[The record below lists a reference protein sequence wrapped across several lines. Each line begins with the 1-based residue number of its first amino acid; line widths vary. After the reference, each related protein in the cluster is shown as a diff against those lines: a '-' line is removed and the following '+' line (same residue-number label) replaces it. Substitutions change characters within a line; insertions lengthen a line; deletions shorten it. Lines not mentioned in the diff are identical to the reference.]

1 MKQVL
6 IDRYGTPWEVAR
18 CADVADVGEPAA
30 DEVVFDVLAF
40 PINPADMW
48 FCRGSY
54 RLKPPLPA
62 TPGAECVGRVTAVGS
77 AVKHVRKGDLVI
89 NLQRENWAERRKV
102 KGDDA
107 IPLPAGIDLRQAA
120 MVRINPPTAQLML
133 SDFVDLKPG
142 DWVIQNVANSAV
154 GRLLIVLAKQRGLRT
169 VNVVRR
175 AELAGELKAL
185 GADVVVVDG
194 SDLAR
199 QVGEA
204 TADAPDHA
212 GRRGDRRRGDRPA
225 GRLRRDATARVVH
238 YGSMSGED
246 PKVTRNNFI
255 YRGVQ
260 AHRLHAGPLPQ
271 PVAVPTRSARS
282 TPTSAGRSWP
292 ASFRRR
298 WTRSIRSRR
307 SRTRWRTPTRAGA
320 TARSWSART
329 GRFEHGGQAMSS
341 EVAAVEKVLQVYFDG
356 LYEGDTKKLG
366 EAFHLASHLYA
377 ASGDGKASDWPRGEW
392 FKMVEGRPSARPR
405 AARAPIASCRSTS
418 PARPRRSPR
427 SNARCRRATSPTI

>member
-6 IDRYGTPWEVAR
+6 IDSYGTPWDVAR
-18 CADVADVGEPAA
+18 CADVPDVGAPAA

-48 FCRGSY
+48 FCKGSY

-62 TPGAECVGRVTAVGS
+62 TPGAECVGRVAAVGS
-77 AVKHVRKGDLVI
+77 AVKHVKKGDLVI

-175 AELAGELKAL
+175 PDLAAELRTL
-185 GADVVVVDG
+185 GADVVIVDS

-204 TADAPDHA
+204 TADARIVLGVEA
-212 GRRGDRRRGDRPA
+212 IGGA
-225 GRLRRDATARVVH
+225 ATGRLADCIATDGTLVH

-255 YRGVQ
+255 YRGVRLTGFMLGRFMARRNAQ
-260 AHRLHAGPLPQ
+260 KIREIYAGLAAQVVEGKLHA
-271 PVAVPTRSARS
+271 PVDTVYPIENIKDALAH
-282 TPTSAGRSWP
+282 ADKG
-292 ASFRRR
+292 
-298 WTRSIRSRR
+298 
-307 SRTRWRTPTRAGA
+307 G
-320 TARSWSART
+320 RT
-329 GRFEHGGQAMSS
+329 GKIL
-341 EVAAVEKVLQVYFDG
+341 V
-356 LYEGDTKKLG
+356 
-366 EAFHLASHLYA
+366 
-377 ASGDGKASDWPRGEW
+377 
-392 FKMVEGRPSARPR
+392 
-405 AARAPIASCRSTS
+405 S
-418 PARPRRSPR
+418 PNGA
-427 SNARCRRATSPTI
+427 I